1 MAPAHRALLPLL
13 LALPLTAPAA
23 AAQATAEAPAAA
35 TPQAPAAPAT
45 RTQPFAVV
53 DEAAARGVTAV
64 LHCGDPAKRRY
75 LLECIGCGCALFDK
89 DGDGDLDLFL
99 VDAGTIAPPA
109 DLPEGADPLAVDW
122 KPKKD
127 GQCRLYENDGG
138 GRFTDVTAASGAGI
152 RVFGQGVTAADYD
165 GDGDLDLYVTC
176 WGPNRLLQNDGRGN
190 FTDVTRGT
198 GVGDP
203 HWSVGAAF
211 FDADGDDDLDL
222 YVGNYLAM
230 AIARDPDC
238 WRKVDCPFLE
248 VPAACG
254 PKGMV
259 PEPDSFFRNKGDG
272 DFRDVSDK
280 TGIHAHEARYALGVV
295 AFDQDLDG
303 DIDVYVG
310 NDSRANSLWDNDG
323 KGRFDDIGDL
333 SGAAVNRD
341 GVAQASM
348 GVACGDLDGDA
359 RFDLAVTNFSHDDNT
374 VYRNDGGGNFTDV
387 TARHPFGPKAY
398 LSLGWGTEFV
408 DFDDDGALDF
418 FVANGHVYPEAD
430 VRAPEL
436 TWKQQNRVYHQVNG
450 ILRDVTDDAGSGLAR
465 KASFR
470 GAAFGDVDGDRDQD
484 VVVMAMDE
492 PPALLINQGDGRDSF
507 QLELRQTTGMNRF
520 AVGARAVAKVGGRR
534 LARQVR
540 AGGSFASMSD
550 LRLHFGLRGA
560 ARIDLLEVTWPDG
573 SKQEFRDVAGGRSA
587 RLAKG
592 GAIET
597 VAASAAAASVPGAGG
612 GR

>member
-1 MAPAHRALLPLL
+1 MAPALLALLPLL
-13 LALPLTAPAA
+13 LLALPPRAA
-23 AAQATAEAPAAA
+23 GAVAQDG
-35 TPQAPAAPAT
+35 AAPIT
-45 RTQPFAVV
+45 LV
-53 DEAAARGVTAV
+53 DEAAARGVTAL
-64 LHCGDPAKRRY
+64 LHCGDPVKRRY

-99 VDAGTIAPPA
+99 VDAGTIGPPP

-122 KPKKD
+122 KPRKD
-127 GQCRLYENDGG
+127 GQCRLYENDGA
-138 GRFTDVTAASGAGI
+138 GRFRDVTEASGAGI

-176 WGPNRLLQNDGRGN
+176 WGPNRLLQNDGSGR

-238 WRKVDCPFLE
+238 WRKVDCPFLD

-259 PEPDSFFRNKGDG
+259 PETDSFFRNKGDG
-272 DFRDVSDK
+272 DFRDMSEK
-280 TGIHAHEARYALGVV
+280 AGIHDHEPRYALGVV
-295 AFDQDLDG
+295 AFDHDQDG
-303 DIDVYVG
+303 DVDVYVG

-323 KGRFDDIGDL
+323 KGRFFDLGDL

-348 GVACGDLDGDA
+348 GVACGDLDGDGL
-359 RFDLAVTNFSHDDNT
+359 FDLAVTNFSHDDNT
-374 VYRNDGGGNFTDV
+374 VYRNEGGGNFADI
-387 TARHPFGPKAY
+387 TARHPFGSKAY

-408 DFDDDGALDF
+408 DFDGDGALDL

-436 TWKQQNRVYHQVNG
+436 SWKQQNRVYQQVNG
-450 ILRDVTDDAGSGLAR
+450 ILRDVTDTAGSGLQR

-470 GAAFGDVDGDRDQD
+470 GAAFGDVDGDRDVD

-492 PPALLINQGDGRDSF
+492 PPALLINQGDGRDALL
-507 QLELRQTTGMNRF
+507 LELRQPTGMNRF
-520 AVGARAVAKVGGRR
+520 AIGARAVATVGGKR

-550 LRLHFGLRGA
+550 LRLHFGLGGA
-560 ARIDLLEVTWPDG
+560 PRIDRLEVTWPDG
-573 SKQEFRDVAGGRSA
+573 TRQEFGDVAGGRTA
-587 RLAKG
+587 RLVKG

-597 VAASAAAASVPGAGG
+597 VAAPSAPSASDAGG

>member
-1 MAPAHRALLPLL
+1 MTWPAPLALLFPLVELFL
-13 LALPLTAPAA
+13 L
-23 AAQATAEAPAAA
+23 Q
-35 TPQAPAAPAT
+35 QAPAGPVAAAERGFT
-45 RTQPFAVV
+45 FV
-53 DEAAARGVTAV
+53 DEAAARGVTWV
-64 LHCGDPAKRRY
+64 NHCGDPVKKRY

-89 DGDGDLDLFL
+89 EGDGDLDLFL
-99 VDAGTIAPPA
+99 VDAGTLAPPA
-109 DLPEGADPLAVDW
+109 DLPPDADPLAVDW
-122 KPKKD
+122 RPKKD
-127 GQCRLYENDGG
+127 GQCRLYENDGA
-138 GRFTDVTAASGAGI
+138 GRFTDVTEASGAGA
-152 RVFGQGVTAADYD
+152 RVYGQGVTAADYD

-176 WGPNRLLQNDGRGN
+176 WGPNRLLQNDGAGK
-190 FTDVTRGT
+190 FTDVTRSAS
-198 GVGDP
+198 VGDP

-230 AIARDPDC
+230 AVARDPAC
-238 WRKVDCPFLE
+238 WRKVDCPYLD

-280 TGIHAHEARYALGVV
+280 VGLRDHEPRYALGVV
-295 AFDQDLDG
+295 AFDHDQDG
-303 DIDVYVG
+303 DVDVYVG

-323 KGRFDDIGDL
+323 KGRFFDLGDL
-333 SGAAVNRD
+333 SGAGVNRD

-348 GVACGDLDGDA
+348 GVACGDFDGDG

-374 VYRNDGGGNFTDV
+374 IYRNEGGGNFADV
-387 TARHPFGPKAY
+387 TARFPFGPKAY
-398 LSLGWGTEFV
+398 LSLGWGTEFA
-408 DFDDDGALDF
+408 DFDDDGDLDF

-436 TWKQQNRVYHQVNG
+436 TYKQQNRVYRQERATLV
-450 ILRDVTDDAGSGLAR
+450 DATDAAGQGFER
-465 KASFR
+465 RASFR
-470 GAAFGDVDGDRDQD
+470 GAAFGDVDGDRDVD

-492 PPALLINQGDGRDSF
+492 VPSLLINQGDGRDAF
-507 QLELRQTTGMNRF
+507 LLELRQPTGMNRF
-520 AVGARAVAKVGGRR
+520 AIGARAVAKVGGRL

-550 LRLHFGLRGA
+550 LRLHFGLAGA
-560 ARIDLLEVTWPDG
+560 AKLDALTVIWPDG
-573 SKQEFRDVAGGRSA
+573 TRQEFTDVVGGRSA
-587 RLAKG
+587 RLVKG

-597 VAASAAAASVPGAGG
+597 IALRGAAAGNAPGG
-612 GR
+612 GSGGGP